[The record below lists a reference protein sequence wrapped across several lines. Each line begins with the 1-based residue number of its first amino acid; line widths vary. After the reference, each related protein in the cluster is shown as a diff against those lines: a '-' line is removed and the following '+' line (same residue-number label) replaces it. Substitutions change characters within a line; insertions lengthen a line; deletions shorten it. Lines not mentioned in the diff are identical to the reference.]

1 MSFNPYA
8 PYGSLAES
16 TIRVVTYVWGRY
28 GADCEARQAAL
39 EQTLEQTAP
48 DLVCLVE
55 AWRQGDSTQ
64 PGRVAARLG
73 LAHHRFVGEW
83 EQEDWV
89 SGIGLVSR
97 WPMTE
102 PRRRPLRAE
111 DGSGFGEAVHVAV
124 AGERGSIQL
133 FAVMLDYPLD
143 ASGLRQHQVRQ
154 LVRFIA
160 ETVSRRDLVVVCGDF
175 NAGPD
180 SDEIRMLTG
189 RSAPAAPG
197 WCSTTPGRW
206 QAMALPASPGPTAIR
221 WPPSAST
228 PTGALTTSF
237 PHGHGAAGSATRP
250 AVRCSASEHQGSSR
264 CPTIT
269 AKRPTFATELRA
281 HAGPHAAAMPDP
293 GAPDP
298 GAPGRAGDPGRPGDP
313 GARGSA
319 GGPWRV
325 EARPGDRPGRY
336 PGARDRPGRDRRGVG
351 TG

>member
-1 MSFNPYA
+1 MSLNPYA
-8 PYGSLAES
+8 PYGPLASS
-16 TIRVVTYVWGRY
+16 TIRVVTWNVWGRY

-39 EQTLEQTAP
+39 ERTLEQTAP

-73 LAHHRFVGEW
+73 LAHHRFVGDW

-89 SGIGLVSR
+89 SGIGFVSR

-111 DGSGFGEAVHVAV
+111 DGSGFCEAVHVAV

-154 LVRFIA
+154 LVQFIA
-160 ETVSRRDLVVVCGDF
+160 ETASRRDLIVVCGDF
-175 NAGPD
+175 NADPD

-197 WCSTTPGRW
+197 MVFYDAWEVAGDG
-206 QAMALPASPGPTAIR
+206 SPGFTWSNRNPLAAVGLYPDRRFDYIFSA
-221 WPPSAST
+221 WPRRGGVGH
-228 PTGALTTSF
+228 PTGCSLLGVRAPGEQQVSDHYGL
-237 PHGHGAAGSATRP
+237 AA
-250 AVRCSASEHQGSSR
+250 
-264 CPTIT
+264 
-269 AKRPTFATELRA
+269 ELR
-281 HAGPHAAAMPDP
+281 
-293 GAPDP
+293 
-298 GAPGRAGDPGRPGDP
+298 
-313 GARGSA
+313 
-319 GGPWRV
+319 
-325 EARPGDRPGRY
+325 Y
-336 PGARDRPGRDRRGVG
+336 
-351 TG
+351 

>member
-8 PYGSLAES
+8 PYGPLASS
-16 TIRVVTYVWGRY
+16 TIRVVTWNVWGRY
-28 GADCEARQAAL
+28 GPDCEARQAVL

-48 DLVCLVE
+48 DLTCLVE

-73 LAHHRFVGEW
+73 LAHHRFVGDW

-89 SGIGLVSR
+89 SGIGFVSR

-124 AGERGSIQL
+124 TGERGPIQL

-154 LVRFIA
+154 LVQFIA
-160 ETVSRRDLVVVCGDF
+160 ETASRRDLILVCGDF

-189 RSAPAAPG
+189 RSAPAATG
-197 WCSTTPGRW
+197 MVFYDAWEVAGDG
-206 QAMALPASPGPTAIR
+206 SPGFTWSNRNPLAAIGLYPDR
-221 WPPSAST
+221 RFDYIFSAWPRRGGVGH
-228 PTGALTTSF
+228 PTGCSLL
-237 PHGHGAAGSATRP
+237 G
-250 AVRCSASEHQGSSR
+250 VR
-264 CPTIT
+264 
-269 AKRPTFATELRA
+269 
-281 HAGPHAAAMPDP
+281 
-293 GAPDP
+293 
-298 GAPGRAGDPGRPGDP
+298 APGEQQVSDHYGLAADL
-313 GARGSA
+313 
-319 GGPWRV
+319 
-325 EARPGDRPGRY
+325 RY
-336 PGARDRPGRDRRGVG
+336 
-351 TG
+351 

>member
-8 PYGSLAES
+8 PYGPLTES
-16 TIRVVTYVWGRY
+16 TVRVVTWNVWGRY
-28 GADCEARQAAL
+28 GPDCEARQAAL

-73 LAHHRFVGEW
+73 LAHHRFVGDW
-83 EQEDWV
+83 EQKDWEQKDWV
-89 SGIGLVSR
+89 SGIGFVSR

-102 PRRRPLRAE
+102 PRRRPLRAQ

-160 ETVSRRDLVVVCGDF
+160 ETASPRDPVVVCGDF

-189 RSAPAAPG
+189 RSEPAAPG
-197 WCSTTPGRW
+197 MVFYDAWEVAGDG
-206 QAMALPASPGPTAIR
+206 SPGFTWSNRNPLAAVGLYPDRRFDYIFSAWPRRGGVGHPT
-221 WPPSAST
+221 
-228 PTGALTTSF
+228 
-237 PHGHGAAGSATRP
+237 
-250 AVRCSASEHQGSSR
+250 RCSLLGVR
-264 CPTIT
+264 
-269 AKRPTFATELRA
+269 
-281 HAGPHAAAMPDP
+281 
-293 GAPDP
+293 
-298 GAPGRAGDPGRPGDP
+298 APGEQQLSDHYGLAADL
-313 GARGSA
+313 
-319 GGPWRV
+319 
-325 EARPGDRPGRY
+325 RY
-336 PGARDRPGRDRRGVG
+336 
-351 TG
+351 

>member
-1 MSFNPYA
+1 MSFDPYA
-8 PYGSLAES
+8 PYGPLAPS
-16 TIRVVTYVWGRY
+16 TIRVVTWNVWGRY
-28 GADCEARQAAL
+28 GADCEARQAVL

-48 DLVCLVE
+48 DLICLVE

-73 LAHHRFVGEW
+73 LAHHRFVGDW

-89 SGIGLVSR
+89 SGIGFVSR

-102 PRRRPLRAE
+102 PRRRPLRAQ

-160 ETVSRRDLVVVCGDF
+160 DTASRRDPVVVCGDF

-197 WCSTTPGRW
+197 MVFYDAWEVAGDG
-206 QAMALPASPGPTAIR
+206 SPGITWSNRNPLAAIGLYPDR
-221 WPPSAST
+221 RFDYIFSAWPRRGGVGH
-228 PTGALTTSF
+228 PTGCSLL
-237 PHGHGAAGSATRP
+237 G
-250 AVRCSASEHQGSSR
+250 VR
-264 CPTIT
+264 
-269 AKRPTFATELRA
+269 
-281 HAGPHAAAMPDP
+281 
-293 GAPDP
+293 
-298 GAPGRAGDPGRPGDP
+298 APGEQQVSDHYGLAADL
-313 GARGSA
+313 
-319 GGPWRV
+319 
-325 EARPGDRPGRY
+325 RY
-336 PGARDRPGRDRRGVG
+336 
-351 TG
+351 

>member
-1 MSFNPYA
+1 MNFNPYA
-8 PYGSLAES
+8 PYGPLASS
-16 TIRVVTYVWGRY
+16 TIRVVTWNVWGRY

-39 EQTLEQTAP
+39 EQALEQVAP

-55 AWRQGDSTQ
+55 TWRQGDSTQ

-73 LAHHRFVGEW
+73 LAHHRFVGDW

-89 SGIGLVSR
+89 SGIGFVSR

-160 ETVSRRDLVVVCGDF
+160 ETASRRDPIVVCGDF

-197 WCSTTPGRW
+197 MVFYDAWEVAGDG
-206 QAMALPASPGPTAIR
+206 SPGFTWSNRNPLAAVGLYPDRRFDYIFSA
-221 WPPSAST
+221 WPRRGGVGH
-228 PTGALTTSF
+228 PTGCSLL
-237 PHGHGAAGSATRP
+237 G
-250 AVRCSASEHQGSSR
+250 VR
-264 CPTIT
+264 
-269 AKRPTFATELRA
+269 
-281 HAGPHAAAMPDP
+281 
-293 GAPDP
+293 
-298 GAPGRAGDPGRPGDP
+298 APGEQQVSDHYGLAADL
-313 GARGSA
+313 
-319 GGPWRV
+319 
-325 EARPGDRPGRY
+325 RY
-336 PGARDRPGRDRRGVG
+336 
-351 TG
+351 

>member
-1 MSFNPYA
+1 MTFNPYA
-8 PYGSLAES
+8 PYGPLASS
-16 TIRVVTYVWGRY
+16 TIRVVTWNVWGRY
-28 GADCEARQAAL
+28 GADCDARQAAL
-39 EQTLEQTAP
+39 EQTLEETAP

-73 LAHHRFVGEW
+73 LAHHRFVGDW

-89 SGIGLVSR
+89 SGIGFVSR

-133 FAVMLDYPLD
+133 LAVMLDHPLD

-154 LVRFIA
+154 LVQFIA
-160 ETVSRRDLVVVCGDF
+160 ETASRRDLVVVCGDF

-197 WCSTTPGRW
+197 MVFYDAWEVAGDG
-206 QAMALPASPGPTAIR
+206 SPGFTWSNRNPLAAIGLYPDRRFDYIFSAWPRRGGVGHPTYC
-221 WPPSAST
+221 T
-228 PTGALTTSF
+228 LLG
-237 PHGHGAAGSATRP
+237 
-250 AVRCSASEHQGSSR
+250 VR
-264 CPTIT
+264 
-269 AKRPTFATELRA
+269 
-281 HAGPHAAAMPDP
+281 
-293 GAPDP
+293 APDEQQVSDHY
-298 GAPGRAGDPGRPGDP
+298 GLAADL
-313 GARGSA
+313 
-319 GGPWRV
+319 
-325 EARPGDRPGRY
+325 RY
-336 PGARDRPGRDRRGVG
+336 
-351 TG
+351 